1 MILHMHLV
9 RHGQTLFNRYNKL
22 QGWSDSPLTD
32 SGRADADRAGQRLK
46 DIRFAAAYCSDTTR
60 ARITAERILDI
71 NGPARERRPELVCD
85 MHFREQCYGYFEG
98 CDMSQAWYAAGGPH
112 GAPTYGAIVSR
123 FGLAATRDWLKE
135 ADPFHDA
142 ESDRE
147 YWSRVEGAF
156 ALVAANPSLA
166 DGDDVLQISH
176 GNTLLSLAHR
186 FGPDGL
192 DLSARPA
199 NGSITDIDFDT
210 SKPFAQAISITS
222 YGR

>member
-46 DIRFAAAYCSDTTR
+46 DIRF
-60 ARITAERILDI
+60 
-71 NGPARERRPELVCD
+71 ELVCD
-85 MHFREQCYGYFEG
+85 MQFREQGYGYFEC
-98 CDMSQAWYAAGGPH
+98 CDMSQAGDAAGGPH

-176 GNTLLSLAHR
+176 GNTLLSMAHR

-192 DLSARPA
+192 DLSARHA